1 MILVTGATGFLGRNL
16 CEHLARQGYQFRVLA
31 RPTSD
36 VAFLRALGVEI
47 ASGDVRDLASIR
59 AAMAG
64 CRVVIHAAA
73 RFRLWGPPE
82 IFEEINLWG
91 TRNVLATAYALDVKR
106 FIHVSTIIVV
116 GPQPPG
122 TIITEDT
129 PYGPY
134 PGDNYARA
142 KMGGERLAL
151 SYAEIGLP
159 VIVLRVG
166 ALYGP
171 WGHYAFNRLFF
182 EEFLRGW
189 RVQVHRGRHVIFP
202 CYVGDAVLAI
212 EAALKRGRKGQV
224 YNVSGRSISHRQA
237 NETVSRLAGRSS
249 WRLNVPAGIMIN
261 LARLLE
267 FIALFTKREPFYPLN
282 LVPYVFEDWQVSSDK
297 AKRDMGFEPVSFEEG
312 ARHTL
317 EWYRSIGYLRE

>member
-1 MILVTGATGFLGRNL
+1 LILVTGATGFLGRNL
-16 CEHLARQGYQFRVLA
+16 CERLAHHGYQLRALA

-36 VAFLRALGVEI
+36 TTFLRALGVEI
-47 ASGDVRDLASIR
+47 ATGDVRDLDSVR
-59 AAMAG
+59 TAMAG
-64 CRVVIHAAA
+64 CDVVIHAAA

-82 IFEEINLWG
+82 LFEETNLWG
-91 TRNVLATAYALDVKR
+91 TRNVLATAYELGVKR

-122 TIITEDT
+122 TVITEAT

-134 PGDNYARA
+134 PGDNYART

-151 SYAEIGLP
+151 SYAEVGLP
-159 VIVLRVG
+159 VIVLRLG

-202 CYVGDAVLAI
+202 CYVGDAVAAV
-212 EAALKRGRKGQV
+212 EAALTRGRIGEV
-224 YNVSGRSISHRQA
+224 YNVSGESISHREA
-237 NETVSRLAGRSS
+237 NETISRLAGKSS
-249 WRLNVPAGIMIN
+249 WRINFPAGVMIN
-261 LARLLE
+261 FARWLE
-267 FIALFTKREPFYPLN
+267 FIAIFTRREPFYPLN
-282 LVPYVFEDWQVSSDK
+282 LVPYVFGDWVVSSDK
-297 AKRDMGFEPVSFEEG
+297 AKRELGFEPISFEEG
-312 ARHTL
+312 ARRTL
-317 EWYRSIGYLRE
+317 EWYRSIGYV